1 MVVVVAAALGI
12 EVVEAAAALPVDNTI
27 ANPRSRSSS
36 GKTGRPNPTDLEPS
50 AIC

>member
-1 MVVVVAAALGI
+1 VVVVVAAVLGI
-12 EVVEAAAALPVDNTI
+12 EVVEVVAALPVENTI

-50 AIC
+50 SIC